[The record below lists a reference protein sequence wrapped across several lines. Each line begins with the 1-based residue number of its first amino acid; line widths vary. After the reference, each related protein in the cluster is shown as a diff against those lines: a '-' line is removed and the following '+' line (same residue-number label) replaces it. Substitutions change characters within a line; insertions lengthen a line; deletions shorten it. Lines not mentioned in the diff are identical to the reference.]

1 MRDIGLN
8 DHISMPRIA
17 VLGDQSSGKSS
28 LLESIVGINFL
39 PRGSGIVTRRP
50 LELRLNRT
58 KQSTNTYAKFKNDP
72 KKYEDFNE
80 VRQQI
85 EKLTD

>member
-1 MRDIGLN
+1 
-8 DHISMPRIA
+8 MPRIA

-50 LELRLNRT
+50 LELRLNRS
-58 KQSTNTYAKFKNDP
+58 KKASKPYAKFKGDP
-72 KKYEDFNE
+72 KEYTDFNE
-80 VRQQI
+80 VRERI
-85 EKLTD
+85 ELLTD